1 MEIVGIAKVV
11 KESYLDSTTEETAWL
26 AVDFAPHQ
34 KLKHPVRLADVKA
47 NTNLAAMA
55 LVKLG
60 RLSVQPV
67 TAAEWKEVMK
77 MSEGK

>member
-1 MEIVGIAKVV
+1 MQNSIYLGIGIIMFIGILTYIFKSNTVYTRYGVFQMEP
-11 KESYLDSTTEETAWL
+11 
-26 AVDFAPHQ
+26 F
-34 KLKHPVRLADVKA
+34 KA
-47 NTNLAAMA
+47 NSNLKNMA

-67 TAAEWKEVMK
+67 TDKEWEEVMK